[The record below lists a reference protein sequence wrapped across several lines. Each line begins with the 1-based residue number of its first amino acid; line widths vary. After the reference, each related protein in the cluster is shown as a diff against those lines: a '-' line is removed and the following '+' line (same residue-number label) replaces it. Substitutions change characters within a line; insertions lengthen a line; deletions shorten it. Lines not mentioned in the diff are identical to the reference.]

1 MESGSMI
8 RLRARE
14 LTLMRMALTIMVT
27 GLTINSMDGAWS
39 LGLMVLNTKVNIE
52 MAKKKAEGS

>member
-1 MESGSMI
+1 MENGSMI
-8 RLRARE
+8 RLKARE

-39 LGLMVLNTKVNIE
+39 LGLMVLSTKANIE